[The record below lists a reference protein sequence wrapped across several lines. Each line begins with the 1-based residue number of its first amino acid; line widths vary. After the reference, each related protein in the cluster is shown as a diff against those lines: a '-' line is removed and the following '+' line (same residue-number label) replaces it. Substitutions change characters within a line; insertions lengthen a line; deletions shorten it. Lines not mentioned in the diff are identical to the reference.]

1 MKKLTYLFAA
11 AAMMSIV
18 ACSGGKGYVI
28 SGTVDGGIDGDTIY
42 LQEVVGRQLVNL
54 DTTTIKNGK
63 FEFKGIQDSTVYRY
77 LSHEK
82 NGQAALRLDFFL
94 ENGKIAV
101 ALAQDNNVSTGT
113 PNNDAYQLIRSQV
126 DELRKKAQDIYV
138 TIDRSL
144 PMEENKAKIEQ
155 FQALQGQVDEVTK
168 QGVKTNITNP
178 VGVAL
183 FKQSFYNNTL
193 EENDSLL
200 NAMPAQYKND
210 ERIAQIQETIDKQ
223 KLTQPGKK
231 FINFEMAN
239 PEGKMVQLSDYV
251 GQGKVVLIDFWA
263 SWCGPCIKD
272 MPEIVEL
279 YKKYK
284 GKDFNIV
291 GVSLDK
297 DAEAW
302 KGALKK
308 YDMTWPQMSD
318 LKGWQNEGA
327 QLYAVNSIPCTVLV
341 DGDGII
347 IARNLRG
354 EALAEKI
361 AEVVK

>member
-28 SGTVDGGIDGDTIY
+28 SGTVDGGIDGDTVY

-239 PEGKMVQLSDYV
+239 PEGKMVQLSD
-251 GQGKVVLIDFWA
+251 
-263 SWCGPCIKD
+263 
-272 MPEIVEL
+272 
-279 YKKYK
+279 
-284 GKDFNIV
+284 
-291 GVSLDK
+291 
-297 DAEAW
+297 
-302 KGALKK
+302 
-308 YDMTWPQMSD
+308 
-318 LKGWQNEGA
+318 
-327 QLYAVNSIPCTVLV
+327 
-341 DGDGII
+341 
-347 IARNLRG
+347 
-354 EALAEKI
+354 
-361 AEVVK
+361 